1 MEQAIDKKERQGHNG
16 FYHYTT
22 QETLCSMLN
31 KYREVNSHG
40 VQKNLIFWA
49 SSIFTM
55 NDPQEMKYGRDQLEK
70 ILNFDEEFYQILN
83 EYRLNMSSAEFDKVL
98 YDYSHTP
105 FVLSFSTNRD
115 DLAMWAMYGNEGRGV
130 AMKFN
135 KNIRSVVPGAICSN
149 ISAVNYSEGIK
160 YNLLQE
166 IYNKG
171 IQEWSIQQNEDEKK
185 KIKERTLSE
194 LYARICSYYK
204 TQGYSKEREY
214 RINFFDVPFEKVR
227 FRSRNNLILP
237 YIEVP
242 VSVSYLEEIM
252 IGPCFDF
259 NEAKLT
265 LGYLLKCCD
274 LERIILSKSDIPYR
288 NI

>member
-1 MEQAIDKKERQGHNG
+1 MEQKANIEEVDCY
-16 FYHYTT
+16 YHYTT
-22 QETLCSMLN
+22 LETLCSMLN
-31 KYREVNSHG
+31 KYREDNFHG
-40 VQKNLIFWA
+40 VQENLIFWA

-55 NDPQEMKYGRDQLEK
+55 NDPQEMKYGRDKLEK
-70 ILNFDEEFYQILN
+70 ILNFDEEFYQILK

-115 DLAMWAMYGNEGRGV
+115 DLAMWAMYSNEGRGI
-130 AMKFN
+130 ALKFS
-135 KNIRSVVPGAICSN
+135 KDIQSVVSGAICSN
-149 ISAVNYSEGIK
+149 IKEVNYDEGIR
-160 YNLLQE
+160 YDILQD

-171 IQEWSIQQNEDEKK
+171 ITEWTNQQDENEKK

-194 LYARICSYYK
+194 FYARICSYYK
-204 TQGYSKEREY
+204 TKGYSKENEY
-214 RINFFDVPFEKVR
+214 RINFFDVPFDKIR
-227 FRSRNNLILP
+227 FRSRDNMIVP
-237 YIEVP
+237 YIEAP
-242 VSVSYLEEIM
+242 VSVSYLEEII

-274 LERIILSKSDIPYR
+274 LERIDLSKSDIPYR
-288 NI
+288 NL

>member
-1 MEQAIDKKERQGHNG
+1 MEQKANIKEVECY
-16 FYHYTT
+16 YHYTT

-31 KYREVNSHG
+31 KYREDISNG
-40 VQKNLIFWA
+40 AQENLIFWA

-55 NDPQEMKYGRDQLEK
+55 NDPQEMKYGRDKLEK

-105 FVLSFSTNRD
+105 YVLSFSTNRD

-130 AMKFN
+130 ALKFN
-135 KNIRSVVPGAICSN
+135 KYIQSVIPGAICSS
-149 ISAVNYSEGIK
+149 IKEVNYDEGIR
-160 YNLLQE
+160 YEILQD

-171 IQEWSIQQNEDEKK
+171 ITEWTNQQDENVKK

-194 LYARICSYYK
+194 FYARICSYYK
-204 TQGYSKEREY
+204 TKGYSKENEY
-214 RINFFDVPFEKVR
+214 RINFFDVPFDKIR
-227 FRSRNNLILP
+227 FRSRDNMIVP
-237 YIEVP
+237 YIEAP
-242 VSVSYLEEIM
+242 VSVSYLEEII

-259 NEAKLT
+259 NEAKIT

-274 LERIILSKSDIPYR
+274 LERIVLSKSDIPYR